1 MCGASLFTLSKLSRS
16 LWPTENTNFIQKQK
30 TRSLRMLMQM
40 MLRVVNTDFDFDF
53 SGEQPNLKIGAVK

>member
-1 MCGASLFTLSKLSRS
+1 
-16 LWPTENTNFIQKQK
+16 
-30 TRSLRMLMQM
+30 MLMQM